1 EVLNTG
7 RMIVTMQLAASTGRA
22 LSPIAGLII
31 ATSAIAKISPFEV
44 VKRNIIPLIGTTIFI
59 FILNYFLSLS

>member
-1 EVLNTG
+1 
-7 RMIVTMQLAASTGRA
+7 MQLAASTGRA

-44 VKRNIIPLIGTTIFI
+44 VKRNVIPLVGTTIFI
-59 FILNYFLSLS
+59 FILNVILAA